1 MKEFKV
7 SKKSYENSKTL
18 EVSAFCIRVIYET
31 LNEAFMYVAETDNID
46 KSKLLDNLEMC
57 CDLLEEY
64 KSDEMREAWER
75 YYKNVNSNEEDFV
88 VALGFAQYL
97 SKNNINPTI

>member
-1 MKEFKV
+1 MKV
-7 SKKSYENSKTL
+7 SKESY
-18 EVSAFCIRVIYET
+18 RVIYET

-46 KSKLLDNLEMC
+46 TSKLLDNLEMC
-57 CDLLEEY
+57 CDILEQY
-64 KSDEMREAWER
+64 KSEEVRGAWER

-88 VALGFAQYL
+88 VALGFAQHL

>member
-1 MKEFKV
+1 MKV
-7 SKKSYENSKTL
+7 SKATY
-18 EVSAFCIRVIYET
+18 RVIYET
-31 LNEAFMYVAETDNID
+31 LNEAFMYVAETDNVD

-57 CDLLEEY
+57 CDILEEY

-75 YYKNVNSNEEDFV
+75 YYKNVSSNEEDFV

-97 SKNNINPTI
+97 SKHNINPTI

>member
-1 MKEFKV
+1 MKV
-7 SKKSYENSKTL
+7 SQASHR
-18 EVSAFCIRVIYET
+18 IIYDT
-31 LNEAFMYVAETDNID
+31 LNEAFMYVAETDNIS

-57 CDLLEEY
+57 CDILEEY

-75 YYKNVNSNEEDFV
+75 YYKDVHKSDEDFI

-97 SKNNINPTI
+97 EKNNIKATI